1 MLRNIIEEW
10 GHEAEGTSKKG
21 NLIDVIFSISVARI

>member
-1 MLRNIIEEW
+1 MELKSRED
-10 GHEAEGTSKKG
+10 EAEGTPRKG

>member
-1 MLRNIIEEW
+1 MQLNSQED
-10 GHEAEGTSKKG
+10 EAEGGTPKKG